1 MKPQRSAL
9 NCSFF
14 LFQFWW
20 PFCCWGWWECWCS
33 SICKIIVT
41 RAPTTPMSP
50 RPLTITTPAANLPYL
65 LQARPRPRPRARP
78 RPRPQHQLPP
88 QPQPQPLAPG
98 IKTYPRSWR
107 NPGLNESEGLSIS
120 SVFPNSCL
128 YPHPVRDIWL
138 LLAGSAHPE
147 DFPPAK
153 LSGRATDGTKGSSRA
168 SLPKPMPC
176 PSPFPQAPGHLPA
189 PKKPQGVE
197 TGPSCHPCPSCCQG
211 LTTEC
216 RGD

>member
-65 LQARPRPRPRARP
+65 LQARPLPRPRAWP
-78 RPRPQHQLPP
+78 RPRPQHQLPPQP

-107 NPGLNESEGLSIS
+107 SPGLNESEGLSIS

-138 LLAGSAHPE
+138 RPFEFRENCLSLTAELCPVWSQRCHLSWTPGICPQVCPGDTGE
-147 DFPPAK
+147 GGRRGMMGKGRILNKEEVPPK
-153 LSGRATDGTKGSSRA
+153 RCFLRRR
-168 SLPKPMPC
+168 LPV
-176 PSPFPQAPGHLPA
+176 LP
-189 PKKPQGVE
+189 
-197 TGPSCHPCPSCCQG
+197 
-211 LTTEC
+211 
-216 RGD
+216 